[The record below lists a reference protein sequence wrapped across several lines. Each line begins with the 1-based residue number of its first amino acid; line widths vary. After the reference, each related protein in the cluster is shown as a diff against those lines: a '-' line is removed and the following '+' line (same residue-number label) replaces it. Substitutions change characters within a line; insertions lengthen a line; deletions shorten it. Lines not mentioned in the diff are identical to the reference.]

1 MIQHRTH
8 KALTKGKKIKI
19 KNKKT
24 TKVSLQPDTKLN
36 GSGFTYQNK
45 KRPKKISVLLLMGN
59 RVNKCLWVA
68 E

>member
-8 KALTKGKKIKI
+8 KALTKGKKIK

-36 GSGFTYQNK
+36 GSGFTY
-45 KRPKKISVLLLMGN
+45 
-59 RVNKCLWVA
+59 
-68 E
+68 